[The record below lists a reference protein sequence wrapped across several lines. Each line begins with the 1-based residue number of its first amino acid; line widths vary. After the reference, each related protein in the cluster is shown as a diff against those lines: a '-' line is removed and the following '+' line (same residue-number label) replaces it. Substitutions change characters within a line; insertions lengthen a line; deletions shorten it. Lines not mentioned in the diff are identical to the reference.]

1 MSKQKIK
8 IDIVTDINCPWCYL
22 GEERL
27 KKAINA
33 SGEQYN
39 FEIAIKPF
47 ELSPNAPQE
56 GEDKITY
63 FKRNY
68 GADALDRIEA
78 GNKHLTELGHAEGI
92 VFNFDKSP
100 VIHNTFNAHRL
111 VWLAGQYGVQQA
123 VVNALYK
130 SNFTDASNVNDFALL
145 EEIGIANGIP
155 AERLK
160 GFFASEEG
168 KQEVKA
174 MEQQAQRNGINGVPA
189 FIFNDKYLVTGA
201 QPTETLTQVFN
212 QIAPAFE
219 KIELNGNSCDVDGN
233 C

>member
-1 MSKQKIK
+1 MTKQKIK

-27 KKAINA
+27 KKAIEA
-33 SGEQYN
+33 SSEQYE
-39 FEIAIKPF
+39 FDIAIKPF

-68 GADALDRIEA
+68 GPDSLQRIEA
-78 GNKHLTELGHAEGI
+78 GNKHLTELGVADGI
-92 VFNFDKSP
+92 VFNFDQLP

-111 VWLAGQYGVQQA
+111 VWLAGHYGVQQQ

-130 SNFTDASNVNDFALL
+130 SNFTDAKNVNDPALL
-145 EEIGIANGIP
+145 EEIGVAHGIP
-155 AERLK
+155 AERLN

-168 KQEVKA
+168 KTEVKSL
-174 MEQQAQRNGINGVPA
+174 EEQAQRNGINGVPA

-201 QPTETLTQVFN
+201 QPVETLSQVFS
-212 QIAPAFE
+212 QIAPTLQE
-219 KIELNGNSCDVDGN
+219 INLTGDSCDVNGN